1 MSYRYQLGGSK
12 LKRTCPWCEAKKRF
26 SPYIDATTGEVLEG
40 FGRCDRI
47 NSCPVH
53 HKRPEGGV
61 KSVFRRPPPP
71 PPRRQSHF
79 LHPSVLE
86 QLDQPNIFHRWIRDR
101 FGEEALHQVLL
112 RFPIYSYPELGHDW
126 VVWMHADADGKLHTG
141 KMMRYE
147 IQDGEPRRVRSGYAN
162 DWLHKKISDEVG
174 MTYTQTLF
182 GGHSL
187 ACFPSCTVGVV
198 ESEKTAVI
206 ASIYFPEM
214 AWVSVGSE
222 SLLTAYD
229 GSCSIM
235 KPLRGREVVL
245 FPDLGAEDSWTTK
258 ILTLR
263 KHGFDCSISSLKG
276 IASEEDVANGY
287 DLADYLLIW
296 SVEEFQT

>member
-1 MSYRYQLGGSK
+1 MRWRYQLGGSK
-12 LKRTCPWCEAKKRF
+12 LKRTCPWCGAKKRF
-26 SPYIDATTGEVLEG
+26 SPYIDTKTGEVLEG

-47 NSCPVH
+47 NSCEVQ
-53 HKRPEGGV
+53 HKRPGGGV
-61 KSVFRRPPPP
+61 ESVFRRLPPP

-79 LHPSVLE
+79 LHPSVLS
-86 QLDQPNIFHRWIRDR
+86 QLDRPNIFHDWIRDR
-101 FGEEALHQVLL
+101 FGDEALYQVLL
-112 RFPIYSYPELGHDW
+112 RFPIYSYPELGDDW
-126 VVWMHADADGKLHTG
+126 VVWMHADVEGKLHTG

-147 IQDGEPRRVRSGYAN
+147 IRDGEPRRVRSGYAN
-162 DWLHKKISDEVG
+162 DWLHKKVSDEVG

-187 ACFPSCTVGVV
+187 ACFPSYKVGVV
-198 ESEKTAVI
+198 ESEKTAVM

-258 ILTLR
+258 MLTIR
-263 KHGFDCSISSLKG
+263 KHGIVCSISSLRA
-276 IASEEDVANGY
+276 IASEDDVANGY
-287 DLADYLLIW
+287 DLADYLLKW
-296 SVEEFQT
+296 SVDEFQS

>member
-1 MSYRYQLGGSK
+1 MSYRYLLGGSK
-12 LKRTCPWCEAKKRF
+12 LKRTCPWCKAKKRF
-26 SPYIDATTGEVLEG
+26 SPYIDATTGAVLEG

-101 FGEEALHQVLL
+101 FGEEALDQVLL

-147 IQDGEPRRVRSGYAN
+147 IRDGEPRRVRSRYAN
-162 DWLHKKISDEVG
+162 DWLHKKVSDEVG

-187 ACFPSCTVGVV
+187 ACFPSFKVGVV

-235 KPLRGREVVL
+235 KSVRRREVVL
-245 FPDLGAEDSWTTK
+245 FPDLGAEDSWTAK
-258 ILTLR
+258 MLTLR
-263 KHGFDCSISSLKG
+263 KHGIDCSISSLRG
-276 IASEEDVANGY
+276 IASEAEVDDGL
-287 DLADYLLIW
+287 DFADFLLRW
-296 SVEEFQT
+296 SVDDFQA

>member
-1 MSYRYQLGGSK
+1 MNYRYRLGGRK
-12 LKRTCPWCEAKKRF
+12 LKRICPWCEAKKRF
-26 SPYIDATTGEVLEG
+26 SPYIDMKTGEVLEG

-112 RFPIYSYPELGHDW
+112 RFPIYSYPELSNDW

-162 DWLHKKISDEVG
+162 DWLHNKVSDEVG

-187 ACFPSCTVGVV
+187 ACFQSCKVGVV

-235 KPLRGREVVL
+235 KPLRGREIVL
-245 FPDLGAEDSWTTK
+245 LPDLGAEDSWTTK
-258 ILTLR
+258 MLTLR

-287 DLADYLLIW
+287 DIADYLLRW
-296 SVEEFQT
+296 PVEEFQS